1 MSEDATA
8 GNDEKKDKASYDNA
22 YEDITNLILLHGV
35 MCAFLL
41 AISMGLESVATPS
54 EMTNANF
61 FGAVC
66 EHQEFRE
73 YAVDVLDDNENW
85 CVASQTASGNC
96 NDPFSWNVTVRKG
109 VQIDLRHEL
118 LYGIQERQLT
128 NAWPYW
134 GSGGRSQG
142 AYGGSIR
149 ACPEDVKLLLVTD
162 FLIPVFPMQMMTAY
176 AACLNCLPASTSA
189 LFLPLGHWAQVY
201 PLEW

>member
-1 MSEDATA
+1 M
-8 GNDEKKDKASYDNA
+8 A
-22 YEDITNLILLHGV
+22 YTLRS
-35 MCAFLL
+35 
-41 AISMGLESVATPS
+41 IS
-54 EMTNANF
+54 NANF

-66 EHQEFRE
+66 ELQEFRE

-128 NAWPYW
+128 NTWPYW
-134 GSGGRSQG
+134 GS
-142 AYGGSIR
+142 GGSIR

-176 AACLNCLPASTSA
+176 AAYLNCLPASTSA
-189 LFLPLGHWAQVY
+189 LFLPLGHCAQVY
-201 PLEW
+201 PLER